1 MRKRKTSC
9 RDWAFSPSLK
19 FEGFNVNEEIKNMMD
34 GILEDESNG
43 YKCNIS
49 NDATND
55 DILRRTFNSM
65 TEGTNEEGNGE

>member
-1 MRKRKTSC
+1 
-9 RDWAFSPSLK
+9 
-19 FEGFNVNEEIKNMMD
+19 MMD
-34 GILEDESNG
+34 GILEDKSNG